1 MFNHLKYA
9 GIYSYPL
16 NWLAIY
22 KDGTHLKEFTDTGIK
37 NDFHS
42 INQDEVEYFGLY
54 GKGNAIYFDSNGKF
68 YYNGKEIHVTYET
81 EKGNFELTNNPTVK
95 DLITYKKAFVEY
107 DRLAGTKENVSDGIA
122 VGYKYKL
129 SVDDFELHVQL
140 VINMPLAVRE
150 RPSLEIKLTPNQSVE
165 QGKLLISNE
174 KRLVDTIEAPV
185 LQGYAG
191 QINWNIE
198 V

>member
-1 MFNHLKYA
+1 M
-9 GIYSYPL
+9 
-16 NWLAIY
+16 
-22 KDGTHLKEFTDTGIK
+22 E
-37 NDFHS
+37 
-42 INQDEVEYFGLY
+42 
-54 GKGNAIYFDSNGKF
+54 
-68 YYNGKEIHVTYET
+68 
-81 EKGNFELTNNPTVK
+81 NF
-95 DLITYKKAFVEY
+95 ITMEKKAFVEY

-129 SVDDFELHVQL
+129 SVDDFELYVQL

>member
-42 INQDEVEYFGLY
+42 INQNEVEYFGLY

-68 YYNGKEIHVTYET
+68 YYNGKESFCRV
-81 EKGNFELTNNPTVK
+81 
-95 DLITYKKAFVEY
+95 
-107 DRLAGTKENVSDGIA
+107 
-122 VGYKYKL
+122 
-129 SVDDFELHVQL
+129 
-140 VINMPLAVRE
+140 
-150 RPSLEIKLTPNQSVE
+150 
-165 QGKLLISNE
+165 
-174 KRLVDTIEAPV
+174 
-185 LQGYAG
+185 
-191 QINWNIE
+191 
-198 V
+198 